1 MSRKR
6 RGNHSGHSRTTS
18 KALSPPAVTPIAV
31 TKASFVPPDL
41 CSRLVVQSGFGS
53 FAPRPV
59 GAAPGT
65 ALISPADAKAASPK
79 TLAAESLVHA
89 TEGWKFLSSALT
101 ALLAHNEKQAIH
113 YAYYAELRATVS
125 ILSSYGL
132 RVRWPQSSYL
142 ETGGSEKIPNWKKDS
157 THKLVWRLW
166 SDWAVTLPAEDL
178 FLDSLRVHPSV
189 SLRHFKDAISR
200 VSASANLTAWAR
212 DLQLEHEHDARNDAS
227 YEAGYSRENLR
238 FMDASDFEFVRDL
251 WALVEPT
258 AIGLQFEVQLL
269 HWMLKSTANDEEA
282 DELEANGTT
291 GGGAR
296 WINRVMM
303 EVERLT
309 GVPRAELDTVL
320 SMSMPPSQIF
330 DFAFAPVLGAKN
342 IVSRAFFLLRLATLP
357 IGSAFIHEPSTLGKI
372 WLRDWLWH
380 SGLFDP
386 SAGISPADV
395 WADFEHLS
403 ALSSPPVPLPGT
415 LLQDA
420 PMALDILKL
429 GRPDA
434 VMAWS
439 VPL

>member
-1 MSRKR
+1 MSGSR
-6 RGNHSGHSRTTS
+6 RGKYRGRGRTTP
-18 KALSPPAVTPIAV
+18 KAPSPPAVKPLAAA
-31 TKASFVPPDL
+31 KANFVPPDL
-41 CSRLVVQSGFGS
+41 CSKLDVQRGFGS
-53 FAPRPV
+53 FAARPV
-59 GAAPGT
+59 GTAPGT
-65 ALISPADAKAASPK
+65 ALISPADAKTASPR

-132 RVRWPQSSYL
+132 RVRYPQSSYL
-142 ETGGSEKIPNWKKDS
+142 EKGGSEKLPSWKKDK
-157 THKLVWRLW
+157 THTLVWRLW
-166 SDWAVTLPAEDL
+166 SDWALTLPAEDL

-189 SLRHFKDAISR
+189 SLRFFKDAIST

-212 DLQLEHEHDARNDAS
+212 DLQLDHEHEARNDAS

-251 WALVEPT
+251 WALVEPS
-258 AIGLQFEVQLL
+258 AVGLQFEAQLV
-269 HWMLKSTANDEEA
+269 HWMLKSTAKDEEA
-282 DELEANGTT
+282 NELASTAKT

-296 WINRVMM
+296 WINRVMT

-309 GVPRAELDTVL
+309 GVPTTELETAL
-320 SMSMPPSQIF
+320 SISTAPSQVF

-357 IGSAFIHEPSTLGKI
+357 IGSAFIHEPRTLGKT
-372 WLRDWLWH
+372 WLRDWLHH

-386 SAGISPADV
+386 ADGISPADV

-403 ALSSPPVPLPGT
+403 TLQSPPVPLPKN
-415 LLQDA
+415 LLQDTSI
-420 PMALDILKL
+420 ALDILKL